1 LLPILA
7 NGGDRLTLEDQAE
20 QPGSSAAFAPLRAI
34 GWRQNRKEEVGT
46 DRGGAQE
53 ERPAKRTIDTIRMRK
68 T

>member
-7 NGGDRLTLEDQAE
+7 NGGDRLTQEDQAE

-46 DRGGAQE
+46 DSGGTQE
-53 ERPAKRTIDTIRMRK
+53 ERPAKRTIDTLGGK

>member
-7 NGGDRLTLEDQAE
+7 NGGDRLTKEDQAE
-20 QPGSSAAFAPLRAI
+20 QPGSIAAFSPLRAI
-34 GWRQNRKEEVGT
+34 GWMQNRKEGVGT

-53 ERPAKRTIDTIRMRK
+53 ERTARTIDTLEGGK

>member
-7 NGGDRLTLEDQAE
+7 NGGDRLTQEDQAE
-20 QPGSSAAFAPLRAI
+20 QPGSITAFAPQRVI
-34 GWRQNRKEEVGT
+34 GWRHNRKEEVGT

-53 ERPAKRTIDTIRMRK
+53 ERTAKRTIDTLEGGK